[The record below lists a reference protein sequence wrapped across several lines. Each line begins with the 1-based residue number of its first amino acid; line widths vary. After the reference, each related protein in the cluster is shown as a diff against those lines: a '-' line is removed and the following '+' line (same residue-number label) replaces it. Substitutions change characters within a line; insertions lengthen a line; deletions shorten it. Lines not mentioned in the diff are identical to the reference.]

1 MPRYNCSNTD
11 DRYRLAS
18 EVLKL
23 LVASGFKITNNTVYS
38 RRNWKEFIA
47 EKNLSVEEKIIVYTT
62 IEKCTGLMYDKE
74 KPAIT
79 VVRRNEL
86 DNKPHFRRVAR
97 IKKDSTIDTIILRIK
112 EAIKKAAKQ
121 LNC

>member
-1 MPRYNCSNTD
+1 MLRYNCTNTD

-18 EVLKL
+18 EVLKI
-23 LVASGFKITNNTVYS
+23 LVTSGFEITNNTVYS
-38 RRNWKEFIA
+38 RRNQKEFVA

-86 DNKPHFRRVAR
+86 DSKPHFRRVAR

-112 EAIKKAAKQ
+112 EAIEKAAKQ
-121 LNC
+121 LNY

>member
-1 MPRYNCSNTD
+1 MRRYNCTNTD

-23 LVASGFKITNNTVYS
+23 LVASGFEITNNAVYS
-38 RRNWKEFIA
+38 RRNRKEFVA
-47 EKNLSVEEKIIVYTT
+47 EKNLSAEEKIIVYTT

-112 EAIKKAAKQ
+112 EAIEKAAKQ
-121 LNC
+121 LNY

>member
-1 MPRYNCSNTD
+1 MPRYNCTNTD

-18 EVLKL
+18 EVLQL
-23 LVASGFKITNNTVYS
+23 LVASGFEITNNTVYS
-38 RRNWKEFIA
+38 RRNRKEFVA

-112 EAIKKAAKQ
+112 EAIEKAAKQ
-121 LNC
+121 LNY

>member
-1 MPRYNCSNTD
+1 MPRYNCTNTD

-18 EVLKL
+18 EVLQL
-23 LVASGFKITNNTVYS
+23 LVASGFAITNNSVYS
-38 RRNWKEFIA
+38 RRNWKEFVA
-47 EKNLSVEEKIIVYTT
+47 EKNLSAEEKIIVYTT

-74 KPAIT
+74 KPVIT
-79 VVRRNEL
+79 VVRKNKL
-86 DNKPHFRRVAR
+86 DNQPHFRRVAR